1 MHALPAPRHS
11 SALRGVSPRPVFLV
25 FALSVAVAALAGC
38 AGYSPK
44 GLPAGASSKQA
55 IEQLGPPTGRY
66 SSEGGGTRLE
76 FARGPYGKH
85 TYMLDFDANDRLIQ
99 WEQVLTEQNFL
110 ELKIGMSKDEV
121 LRGIGHPSN
130 VQFLSRQQHQLWSY
144 RYETPFCIWF
154 QVSLDTSDRVAE
166 LGHNMDP
173 ICEGRNTG
181 FL

>member
-1 MHALPAPRHS
+1 MHFQATPASRRHLHGSRSLTLAL
-11 SALRGVSPRPVFLV
+11 AL
-25 FALSVAVAALAGC
+25 AVMVLAGC

-44 GLPAGASSKQA
+44 GLPQGSSTAQA

-66 SSEGGGTRLE
+66 DSENGGVRLE

-85 TYMLDFDANDRLIQ
+85 TYMLDFDANDRLIA

-110 ELKIGMSKDEV
+110 ELKIGMSKAEV
-121 LRGIGHPSN
+121 LRSIGSPSH

-173 ICEGRNTG
+173 ACQSRNG